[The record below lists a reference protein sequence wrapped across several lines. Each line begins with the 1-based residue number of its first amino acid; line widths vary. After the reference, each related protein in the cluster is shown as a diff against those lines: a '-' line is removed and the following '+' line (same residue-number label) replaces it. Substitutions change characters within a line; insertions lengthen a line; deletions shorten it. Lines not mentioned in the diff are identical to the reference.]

1 MLPTLIPTTKIM
13 NPTVFPLL
21 KTLTLENDE
30 IPDLVKV
37 QVSLL
42 DRDNLPLASGTA
54 TLPVLLGVGVFWP
67 NCPMPAASQLAT
79 AKCFALPTGER
90 MKLQSLKLIADDPPR
105 YEFRVSRLIED
116 TAIVVSE

>member
-1 MLPTLIPTTKIM
+1 MIH
-13 NPTVFPLL
+13 TVHPESE
-21 KTLTLENDE
+21 THPQAYEE
-30 IPDLVKV
+30 IAEPVRV

-79 AKCFALPTGER
+79 AKCFALPTGEM
-90 MKLQSLKLIADDPPR
+90 MKLKTLKHCTDNPPC
-105 YEFRVSRLIED
+105 YEFRVSPL
-116 TAIVVSE
+116 

>member
-1 MLPTLIPTTKIM
+1 M